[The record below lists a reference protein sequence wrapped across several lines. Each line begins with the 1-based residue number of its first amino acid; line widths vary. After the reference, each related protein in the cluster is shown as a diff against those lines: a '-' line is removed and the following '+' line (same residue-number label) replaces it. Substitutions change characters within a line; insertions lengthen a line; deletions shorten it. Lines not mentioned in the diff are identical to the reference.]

1 MSCAESERA
10 WQCLRARFLQVALW
24 AALAGWEDGSRG
36 RRLNSDGRFSFQGP
50 TATEEGMKEIMYV
63 ALLQVVVTIS
73 LEKEGLCGLTVL
85 ELSVYDQV
93 ASLLRVC
100 DDISW

>member
-1 MSCAESERA
+1 M
-10 WQCLRARFLQVALW
+10 
-24 AALAGWEDGSRG
+24 GSSVGGLG
-36 RRLNSDGRFSFQGP
+36 RRSIFFSRP
-50 TATEEGMKEIMYV
+50 TATEEGTKEIMYV

-100 DDISW
+100 DDMSW

>member
-1 MSCAESERA
+1 
-10 WQCLRARFLQVALW
+10 
-24 AALAGWEDGSRG
+24 
-36 RRLNSDGRFSFQGP
+36 
-50 TATEEGMKEIMYV
+50 MYV
-63 ALLQVVVTIS
+63 APLQVVVTIS

-100 DDISW
+100 DDMSW